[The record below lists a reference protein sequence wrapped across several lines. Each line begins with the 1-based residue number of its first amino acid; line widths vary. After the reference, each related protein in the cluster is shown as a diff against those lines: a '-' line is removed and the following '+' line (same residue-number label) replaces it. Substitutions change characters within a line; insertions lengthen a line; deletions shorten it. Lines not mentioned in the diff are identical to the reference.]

1 MTKVV
6 KTMGKG
12 NPANLVQNQP
22 AGTYSPEQVR
32 EWQRKGGLNSAKSKR
47 EHKRLGDLL
56 KHALTL
62 DTDDEA
68 AAEELRKMG
77 LDPTFANAAT
87 LAAIRKAVHGDIEAA
102 RYIRDTI
109 GEKPTEAMSVAL
121 TNKPVRAM
129 DLSKMSD
136 AELEALADKA
146 DSDH

>member
-1 MTKVV
+1 
-6 KTMGKG
+6 MGKG

-22 AGTYSPEQVR
+22 EGTYSPETLR
-32 EWQRKGGLNSAKSKR
+32 EWRAKGGRASGPAKRQYRK
-47 EHKRLGDLL
+47 LGDLL

-102 RYIRDTI
+102 RYIRDTV

-121 TNKPVRAM
+121 TEKPIKAM

-136 AELEALADKA
+136 AELEALADRV
-146 DSDH
+146 DSDD

>member
-1 MTKVV
+1 MPR
-6 KTMGKG
+6 G
-12 NPANLVQNQP
+12 NPQNLIQNQP
-22 AGTYSPEQVR
+22 EGRFTTEQRR
-32 EWQRKGGLNSAKSKR
+32 EWASKAGKASADAR
-47 EHKRLGDLL
+47 RQHKRLGDLL
-56 KHALTL
+56 KTVLAL

-121 TNKPVRAM
+121 TDKPVKAM

-136 AELEALADKA
+136 AELEALADRVDSA
-146 DSDH
+146 D

>member
-1 MTKVV
+1 MPR
-6 KTMGKG
+6 G
-12 NPANLVQNQP
+12 NPQNLIQNQP
-22 AGTYSPEQVR
+22 EGRFTTEQRR
-32 EWQRKGGLNSAKSKR
+32 EWASKAGKASADAR
-47 EHKRLGDLL
+47 RHHKRLGDLL
-56 KHALTL
+56 KTVLAL
-62 DTDDEA
+62 DTDDAA

-121 TNKPVRAM
+121 TEKPVKAM

-136 AELEALADKA
+136 AELEALADRV
-146 DSDH
+146 DLDD